1 MKRVAVIGG
10 GVAGMQTALRLAEQG
25 VEPVIIEKEAEL
37 GGKLRGWHVLFPS
50 FTPASEILTELRRRI
65 AERGIEVM
73 TRTEARGFSR
83 EGVQL
88 PDGRMLAC
96 DSVVVCSGFTLFDA
110 SIKEEYGYGIY
121 DNVFTTVDIE
131 RMLNEGRVAKADG
144 SRPRRIAFLHCV
156 GSRDEKVCQQHC
168 SKVCCITGVKQAM
181 EMRQMFPEADVFNF
195 YMDIR
200 MFGPGYEE
208 MYREA
213 QQKYN
218 IHFIRG
224 RISEASPMIDGR
236 VQIKAED
243 TLTGRPLRMSV
254 DMLILIVGMRA
265 NDDNAAFAE
274 GAGLN
279 RAPSGFMAPRDMF
292 LGNVKSNVEGIF
304 YAGTVTAPKNIG
316 ESLNEG
322 TAPPPAAAPRGGGV
336 AKGAETFGYTISKPR
351 AIDIDRNNL
360 RKSDE
365 ILREMPE
372 LQACIGCGACTA
384 VCTAGNL
391 TEFNFRKVHTLV
403 RRGEYQGAYEEMNK
417 CMLCGKCRLV
427 CPRGINTRGVVM
439 LIKRKLGDF

>member
-110 SIKEEYGYGIY
+110 RLKEEYGYGVY
-121 DNVFTTVDIE
+121 DNVFTSADIE
-131 RMLNEGRVAKADG
+131 RMLNEGNVTTSSGR
-144 SRPRRIAFLHCV
+144 RPRRIALLHCV
-156 GSRDEKVCQQHC
+156 GSRDEKVCQAHC
-168 SKVCCITGVKQAM
+168 SRVCCITGVKQAM
-181 EMRQMFPEADVFNF
+181 ELKRLFPDADVFNF

-213 QQKYN
+213 QQNYN
-218 IHFIRG
+218 IHFVRG
-224 RISEASPMIDGR
+224 RISEASPTYDGR
-236 VQIKAED
+236 LQIKAED

-254 DMLILIVGMRA
+254 DMLVLLVGMRA
-265 NDDNAAFAE
+265 NDSNADFAAS
-274 GAGLN
+274 AGL
-279 RAPSGFMAPRDMF
+279 RQAPSGFMEPQDLF
-292 LGNVKSNVEGIF
+292 LNSARSGVDGIF

-316 ESLNEG
+316 ETLNE
-322 TAPPPAAAPRGGGV
+322 ADAAAE
-336 AKGAETFGYTISKPR
+336 A
-351 AIDIDRNNL
+351 L
-360 RKSDE
+360 
-365 ILREMPE
+365 
-372 LQACIGCGACTA
+372 TA
-384 VCTAGNL
+384 
-391 TEFNFRKVHTLV
+391 
-403 RRGEYQGAYEEMNK
+403 Y
-417 CMLCGKCRLV
+417 
-427 CPRGINTRGVVM
+427 
-439 LIKRKLGDF
+439 LGRV

>member
-1 MKRVAVIGG
+1 MGKEVIIVGG
-10 GVAGMQTALRLAEQG
+10 GVAGMQAALSLRERGA
-25 VEPVIIEKEAEL
+25 EPVIIEKEERL
-37 GGKLRGWHVLFPS
+37 GGKLTGWHRLFPT
-50 FTPASEILTELRRRI
+50 FTPAEDVLGPLLRRVEE
-65 AERGIEVM
+65 AGIRVM
-73 TRTEARGFSR
+73 TGTEVEELVPG
-83 EGVQL
+83 GVAVGG
-88 PDGRMLAC
+88 GRRITGDAT
-96 DSVVVCSGFTLFDA
+96 VICSGFELFDA
-110 SIKEEYGYGIY
+110 RLKEEYGYGIY
-121 DNVFTTVDIE
+121 DNVFTTADIE

-181 EMRQMFPEADVFNF
+181 EMKQLFPEADVFNF

-224 RISEASPMIDGR
+224 RISEASPTIDGR

-254 DMLILIVGMRA
+254 DMLVLIVGMRA
-265 NDDNAAFAE
+265 NDDNAVLAE
-274 GAGLN
+274 GAGLH

-316 ESLNEG
+316 ESLNEA
-322 TAPPPAAAPRGGGV
+322 TAAA
-336 AKGAETFGYTISKPR
+336 GAAARY
-351 AIDIDRNNL
+351 L
-360 RKSDE
+360 
-365 ILREMPE
+365 
-372 LQACIGCGACTA
+372 GA
-384 VCTAGNL
+384 
-391 TEFNFRKVHTLV
+391 
-403 RRGEYQGAYEEMNK
+403 
-417 CMLCGKCRLV
+417 
-427 CPRGINTRGVVM
+427 
-439 LIKRKLGDF
+439 